1 MDNLKSPKEQLTEEE
16 KRERQRIA
24 HAHREAIIDSTLSRE
39 EFRAKEERRKKWRE
53 ARDRRLAAEEAKQ
66 ERISKAEQA
75 KAAKEAEIT
84 FATATQ
90 KDPAAV
96 PQQPVGK
103 TVERA
108 KLHSRHWGLLVAFLI
123 ITVLP
128 SATTF
133 WYLYTR
139 AADQYAST
147 LAFTVR
153 SDETTSAT
161 DLLGGLGKTLG
172 GGSAARDTDI
182 LNEFIVSQEIVRSI
196 NKDIDLET
204 IYSKKIDQDPIL
216 GYHPGGPIEN
226 LESYWRRMV
235 RVSHDSSSGLMELR
249 ALAFTPEDAM
259 AIANAINDESSKMI
273 NQLSQTAREDAT
285 RYAEEDLAAAV
296 ERLKSARDAL
306 TSYRL
311 ANQIVDPNADIQV
324 QMGLL
329 TTLQTQ
335 QASALIEYDLISENG
350 NVNDPRVEQARRR
363 LEVIE
368 SRIAEERRKFGVG
381 GGVDGGVEYA
391 TTISEFERLT
401 VDREFAQAA
410 YAATLQALDGARA
423 DANRKSRYLAAYIKP
438 TIAEK
443 SQFPQRNLIMFIVT
457 GFAFLIWAILS
468 LVYYALRDR
477 N

>member
-1 MDNLKSPKEQLTEEE
+1 M
-16 KRERQRIA
+16 
-24 HAHREAIIDSTLSRE
+24 
-39 EFRAKEERRKKWRE
+39 
-53 ARDRRLAAEEAKQ
+53 
-66 ERISKAEQA
+66 
-75 KAAKEAEIT
+75 
-84 FATATQ
+84 
-90 KDPAAV
+90 
-96 PQQPVGK
+96 
-103 TVERA
+103 
-108 KLHSRHWGLLVAFLI
+108 AFMI

-172 GGSAARDTDI
+172 GGSAARDSDI
-182 LNEFIVSQEIVRSI
+182 LNEFILSQEIVRIIDRDI
-196 NKDIDLET
+196 NLEE
-204 IYSKKIDQDPIL
+204 IYSKETDKDPIL
-216 GYHPGGPIEN
+216 GYHSGGPIEN
-226 LESYWRRMV
+226 LETYWGRMV

-249 ALAFTPEDAM
+249 VLAFRPEDAM
-259 AIANAINDESSKMI
+259 AIANAIYDESSKMI
-273 NQLSQTAREDAT
+273 NQLSQSAREDAT

-296 ERLKSARDAL
+296 ERLKSARDSL

-311 ANQIVDPNADIQV
+311 ANQIVDPNADIQA

-350 NVNDPRVEQARRR
+350 NANDPRVEQARRR
-363 LEVIE
+363 LDVIE

-381 GGVDGGVEYA
+381 GGDDGGVEYA
-391 TTISEFERLT
+391 TTISEFESLT

-410 YAATLQALDGARA
+410 YAAALQALDGARA

-443 SQFPQRNLIMFIVT
+443 SQFPQRNLILFVIT

>member
-1 MDNLKSPKEQLTEEE
+1 MDNLQSPKVQLTEDEERE
-16 KRERQRIA
+16 KRRISL
-24 HAHREAIIDSTLSRE
+24 AHRQAKIDSTLSPE
-39 EFRAKEERRKKWRE
+39 EFHAKEERRKKWRD
-53 ARDRRLAAEEAKQ
+53 ARDRRVAAEEAKQ
-66 ERISKAEQA
+66 ARIAKAEQA
-75 KAAKEAEIT
+75 KAAKEAE
-84 FATATQ
+84 TQ
-90 KDPAAV
+90 KEALAD

-103 TVERA
+103 AVERA
-108 KLHSRHWGLLVAFLI
+108 QLKSRHWGLLIAFMI

-172 GGSAARDTDI
+172 GGSAARDSDI
-182 LNEFIVSQEIVRSI
+182 LNEFILSQEIVRI
-196 NKDIDLET
+196 IDKDINLEE
-204 IYSKKIDQDPIL
+204 IYSKETDKDPIL
-216 GYHPGGPIEN
+216 GYHSGGPIEN
-226 LESYWRRMV
+226 LETYWGRMV

-249 ALAFTPEDAM
+249 VLAFRPEDAM
-259 AIANAINDESSKMI
+259 AIANAIYDESSKMI
-273 NQLSQTAREDAT
+273 NQLSQSAREDAT

-296 ERLKSARDAL
+296 ERLKSARDSL

-311 ANQIVDPNADIQV
+311 ANQIVDPNADIQA

-335 QASALIEYDLISENG
+335 QASALIEYDLIYENG
-350 NVNDPRVEQARRR
+350 NANDPRVEQARRR
-363 LEVIE
+363 LDVIE

-381 GGVDGGVEYA
+381 GGDDGGVEYA
-391 TTISEFERLT
+391 TTISEFESLT

-410 YAATLQALDGARA
+410 YAAALQALDGARA

-443 SQFPQRNLIMFIVT
+443 SQFPQRNLILFVIT